1 MRNGVAK
8 EGCKKE
14 EKMTKRGAN
23 SSKECCKKVKEEAE
37 NNDERGQPT
46 KRIVGCNKIEKQGS
60 EKGEKRS
67 KETVKM
73 GQRIVRKRTEK
84 RGSEQRRGGQAKQGK
99 KSRRSRSKQEKWK
112 REVRR
117 FR

>member
-46 KRIVGCNKIEKQGS
+46 KRIVGCNKS
-60 EKGEKRS
+60 EKWGSDRGEKRAA
-67 KETVKM
+67 KE
-73 GQRIVRKRTEK
+73 REK
-84 RGSEQRRGGQAKQGK
+84 ARRRGWTRAK
-99 KSRRSRSKQEKWK
+99 S
-112 REVRR
+112 
-117 FR
+117 